1 MVLTE
6 NIPSTVHYQKP
17 IIKADKLFSWAIDYL
32 LTLSNDTSSKRWCNV
47 VIALILLTGR
57 NHCFVQSKKGLFSAD
72 SFEGSKE
79 IPVLCDADLILKGLN
94 WLKSNDKLAVNQKG
108 AHKTY
113 SPYLSLSVKAICNK
127 LDFIQGG
134 DNYLVNR
141 LKTSTGLRAIYGIV
155 WAFQSVWSNSSIS
168 VNMAYGD
175 EDNLAFLEKS
185 NLLDVRSLNIAEKIE
200 VKKLDDVLLD
210 KISNHSIYFQA
221 LE

>member
-6 NIPSTVHYQKP
+6 NISSIVHHQKP
-17 IIKADKLFSWAIDYL
+17 IIKADKLLNWSIDYL

-57 NHCFVQSKKGLFSAD
+57 NHCYVQSKKGLFSAY
-72 SFEGSKE
+72 SFEGSEE
-79 IPVLCDADLILKGLN
+79 IPILCDVYLILKGLN
-94 WLKSNDKLAVNQKG
+94 WLKSNNKLAVDQLGSHRK
-108 AHKTY
+108 Y
-113 SPYLSLSVKAICNK
+113 SPYLSLSVKPIFNK

-141 LKTSTGLRAIYGIV
+141 LKTSTGLRAIYGVV

-175 EDNLAFLEKS
+175 KDNLAFLEKS
-185 NLLDVRSLNIAEKIE
+185 NLLDVRSLNVAKKIE
-200 VKKLDDVLLD
+200 VKKLDDILLS